1 MKKATVAFAIL
12 MAVFPAVSTAAE
24 TRSCL
29 GMILTNGD
37 GARFCYPID
46 PGNDWLLTG
55 AEDARR
61 GFDVAV
67 FVLERAGSGRATVT
81 VHELPGTS
89 LEEAS
94 RILRRLRGKTRG
106 KRVMDIRRFPGH
118 GRFLVSIESSG
129 RKTGEGR
136 KAAEA
141 FLKMVTIDVTVP
153 R

>member
-1 MKKATVAFAIL
+1 MKRAAAAFAIL
-12 MAVFPAVSTAAE
+12 MAVFPAVSAAAE

-46 PGNDWLLTG
+46 PGNGWLLTR

-67 FVLERAGSGRATVT
+67 FVLERAGSIRVTVT
-81 VHELPGTS
+81 VHELSETS

-94 RILRRLRGKTRG
+94 KILRRLWGKARSR
-106 KRVMDIRRFPGH
+106 RVMDIRRFPGH
-118 GRFLVSIESSG
+118 GRFLVSIEFSG
-129 RKTGEGR
+129 RKTDEGR

-141 FLKMVTIDVTVP
+141 FLKMVTIDVTVI
-153 R
+153 